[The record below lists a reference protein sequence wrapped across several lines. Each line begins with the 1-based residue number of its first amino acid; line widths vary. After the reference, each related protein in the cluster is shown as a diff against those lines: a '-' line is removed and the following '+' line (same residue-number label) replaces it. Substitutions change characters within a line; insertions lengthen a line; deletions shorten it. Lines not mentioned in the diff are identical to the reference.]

1 MTSSLNVCWII
12 LLHKDK
18 CSLYTS
24 SKKLLFA
31 RVTDNTENHNWSKFT
46 EQLTLVCPGSVHIST
61 LQLKH
66 LKIENHLGK
75 GDRKIVKDRE
85 VSHMIP

>member
-1 MTSSLNVCWII
+1 MTLSLKVCWII
-12 LLHKDK
+12 LIHTDK

-31 RVTDNTENHNWSKFT
+31 RVRDSTENYNWSKFT
-46 EQLTLVCPGSVHIST
+46 EQLTLLCSGSVHIST

-66 LKIENHLGK
+66 LKIGNHLGK
-75 GDRKIVKDRE
+75 GAGKIVSKRE
-85 VSHMIP
+85 ASHKIP